1 MRKIEKE
8 IVVLSLI
15 HEMFVSKSKVNEIFR
30 PSGITI
36 TMRGL
41 IVFLELKGYKNQ
53 AFALKETFT
62 NYLGDE
68 ALDLVI
74 IDFTRD
80 VANDYTYPVVTN
92 VFFAAIKE
100 VNNNYIPNFI
110 KSFPH
115 RRNELERA
123 IRTEFIERFIQ
134 ITGCNKTT
142 ARYIRIDISRKIYNV
157 SWDTVRDKQTF
168 TDAIIKYKMETDDR
182 KHNLTYKP
190 FTINIP
196 QLNMPL
202 TINIV

>member
-15 HEMFVSKSKVNEIFR
+15 HEMFISNSKIKDIFR

-41 IVFLELKGYKNQ
+41 IVFLELKGYRNQ
-53 AFALKETFT
+53 AHALKETFT
-62 NYLGDE
+62 GYLGDE
-68 ALDLVI
+68 ALELIV
-74 IDFTRD
+74 IDFSREI
-80 VANDYTYPVVTN
+80 ANEYTYQVVTN
-92 VFFAAIKE
+92 VLFAAVKE
-100 VNNNYIPNFI
+100 VSPSYIPNFI
-110 KSFPH
+110 RSFPH

-123 IRTEFIERFIQ
+123 IRTEFVERFVA

-157 SWDTVRDKQTF
+157 SWDTVRDKQAF

-182 KHNLTYKP
+182 DYNLTYKP

-196 QLNMPL
+196 ELNLPL
-202 TINIV
+202 RVNVV

>member
-15 HEMFVSKSKVNEIFR
+15 HEMFVSNSRIKEIFR

-62 NYLGDE
+62 GYLGDE
-68 ALDLVI
+68 ALELVI
-74 IDFTRD
+74 IDFARD
-80 VANDYTYPVVTN
+80 VANDYSYPVVTN
-92 VFFAAIKE
+92 VFFTAIEE
-100 VNNNYIPNFI
+100 VGPNYIPNFI

-123 IRTEFIERFIQ
+123 IRTEFVERFTQ

-142 ARYIRIDISRKIYNV
+142 ARYIRIDISREIYNV
-157 SWDTVRDKQTF
+157 SWDTVRDKQAF

-182 KHNLTYKP
+182 TYNLTYKP